1 MPSEELVTAQRR
13 TRNTVQAVFEK
24 LQTVRIQLD
33 VVAQNVCDMKEYY
46 ATVDDRLKVLLAE
59 SSYIEDTCCITTR
72 TKAWRA
78 TFHIARQ
85 FSCNQSILGSL
96 ITKEYSR
103 QQLLSK
109 NFQHSQPPPDVTAL
123 CLQSSD
129 RELSI
134 SEIKYART
142 SGSRGIYMRRT
153 LPFRCGS

>member
-72 TKAWRA
+72 TKA
-78 TFHIARQ
+78 
-85 FSCNQSILGSL
+85 
-96 ITKEYSR
+96 
-103 QQLLSK
+103 
-109 NFQHSQPPPDVTAL
+109 
-123 CLQSSD
+123 
-129 RELSI
+129 
-134 SEIKYART
+134 
-142 SGSRGIYMRRT
+142 
-153 LPFRCGS
+153 